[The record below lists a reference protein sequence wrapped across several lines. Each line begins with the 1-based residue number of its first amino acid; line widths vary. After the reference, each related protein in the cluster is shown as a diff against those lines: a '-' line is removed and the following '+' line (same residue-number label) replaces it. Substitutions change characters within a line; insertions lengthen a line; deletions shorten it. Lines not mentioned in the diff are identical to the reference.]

1 MVHCRQAAFTVV
13 FKHREVDN
21 PQRCPFAFVGQT
33 KVFTHF
39 QAQCAHRVG
48 NNFLVVGTEE
58 NHIAILRG
66 STIRDGF
73 DDSALRN
80 FATGLL
86 IPSRPFARSLT
97 LM

>member
-39 QAQCAHRVG
+39 QAQ
-48 NNFLVVGTEE
+48 
-58 NHIAILRG
+58 
-66 STIRDGF
+66 
-73 DDSALRN
+73 
-80 FATGLL
+80 
-86 IPSRPFARSLT
+86 
-97 LM
+97 